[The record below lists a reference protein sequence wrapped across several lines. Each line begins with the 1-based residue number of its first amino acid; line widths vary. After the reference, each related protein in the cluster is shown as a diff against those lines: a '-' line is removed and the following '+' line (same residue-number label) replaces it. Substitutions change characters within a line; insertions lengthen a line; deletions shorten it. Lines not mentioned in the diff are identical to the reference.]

1 MHSPFTTRDS
11 CLVILLQ
18 EAYDPQGK
26 HLEFRDRDSTLFARM
41 EKVNQKGNFLA
52 LFDVFQSA
60 KPIHAELRD
69 TDNNLLLTT
78 VGNLGD
84 TRRDYRLEL
93 HDADGT
99 LLAYVYD
106 DRFGVDFALPD
117 DTPLGTARRPEEDK
131 YEPDVVVYTYKDAAG
146 KILGTYERIFPNRDD
161 SLWSFLANGV
171 VATGRPVQTVTL
183 EPEETPLD
191 PVLKTLLFLFPA
203 LQYLRYMKTHGE

>member
-1 MHSPFTTRDS
+1 MNSPFTTRDS

-26 HLEFRDRDSTLFARM
+26 HLEFRDRDSALFARM
-41 EKVNQKGNFLA
+41 EKVNPKGNFMA

-69 TDNNLLLTT
+69 TDNNLLLKT

-84 TRRDYRLEL
+84 TRRDFRLQL

-106 DRFGVDFALPD
+106 DLFGVDFTLPD
-117 DTPLGTARRPEEDK
+117 DTLLGTARRSEEDK
-131 YEPDVVVYTYKDAAG
+131 YEPDVVVYTYKDATG
-146 KILGTYERIFPNRDD
+146 KVVGAYERIFPNRDD
-161 SLWSFLANGV
+161 SLWSFLANGA
-171 VATGRPVQTVTL
+171 VAMGRPVQTVTMK
-183 EPEETPLD
+183 PEETPLD

-203 LQYLRYMKTHGE
+203 LQYLRYMKTHGS